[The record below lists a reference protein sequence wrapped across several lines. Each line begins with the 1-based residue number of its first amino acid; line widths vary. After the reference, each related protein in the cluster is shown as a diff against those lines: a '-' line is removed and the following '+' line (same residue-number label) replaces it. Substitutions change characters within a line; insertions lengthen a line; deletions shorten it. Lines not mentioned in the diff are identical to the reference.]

1 MDQKAK
7 WQNMNSNFEENRNVK
22 QKLYE
27 SSNMGIVLKLRS
39 LRTKEWPT
47 RHWVSLIKIGVR
59 NKFRLGVCKN
69 TLVTKGDLQWGEFNL
84 MYTQVKRLSM
94 FSSAIHSLRTLG
106 REKYRGR
113 IIGGGPWNFFEFR
126 IYEHM
131 EEWLQHTHKISI
143 CVLVSTTRVP

>member
-1 MDQKAK
+1 MTKHEFK
-7 WQNMNSNFEENRNVK
+7 FWRKLKCKTKIIWIVK
-22 QKLYE
+22 H
-27 SSNMGIVLKLRS
+27 GILLKLRS
-39 LRTKEWPT
+39 LRTKEWPIW
-47 RHWVSLIKIGVR
+47 HWVSLIKIGVR
-59 NKFRLGVCKN
+59 NKFWLGVCKN

-113 IIGGGPWNFFEFR
+113 IIGGGPWKFFESR

-131 EEWLQHTHKISI
+131 EEWLQHAHKISI

>member
-1 MDQKAK
+1 
-7 WQNMNSNFEENRNVK
+7 
-22 QKLYE
+22 
-27 SSNMGIVLKLRS
+27 
-39 LRTKEWPT
+39 
-47 RHWVSLIKIGVR
+47 
-59 NKFRLGVCKN
+59 
-69 TLVTKGDLQWGEFNL
+69 

-131 EEWLQHTHKISI
+131 EE
-143 CVLVSTTRVP
+143 